1 MVKKKIVAIVQAR
14 SNSIRLPGKILKSV
28 NGVAAIEL
36 LLKRLKKAKFLDQ
49 IVIATSNQKKNLK
62 FRNFLEKKK
71 IEYYAGSENNVL
83 LRYFETATKY
93 KADIIVR
100 ITGDSIIIDPSL
112 IDNFIKIFKKK
123 KN

>member
-14 SNSIRLPGKILKSV
+14 SNSIRLPGKILKSI

-49 IVIATSNQKKNLK
+49 IIIATSNQKKNLK

-71 IEYYAGSENNVL
+71 N
-83 LRYFETATKY
+83 
-93 KADIIVR
+93 R
-100 ITGDSIIIDPSL
+100 IL
-112 IDNFIKIFKKK
+112 CRK
-123 KN
+123 

>member
-49 IVIATSNQKKNLK
+49 IVIATSNQKK
-62 FRNFLEKKK
+62 
-71 IEYYAGSENNVL
+71 I
-83 LRYFETATKY
+83 
-93 KADIIVR
+93 
-100 ITGDSIIIDPSL
+100 
-112 IDNFIKIFKKK
+112 
-123 KN
+123 

>member
-14 SNSIRLPGKILKSV
+14 SNSIRLPGKILKSI